1 MASVTMK
8 ELLEAGVH
16 FGHQAKRWNP
26 KMKKFIFGERNGIY
40 IIDLQKTLRMLN
52 DACGFMRDVAATG
65 RPVLFVGTKKQAQ
78 DAIREEA
85 GKCGAYY
92 VNERWLG
99 GMLTNFSTIRKSID
113 KLKRIEEMSTD
124 GTYQQITKKEAG
136 KFEKTRAKLEK
147 NLSGIKEMPELPAAV
162 FVVDTKRE
170 SIAVNEARKLNIPV
184 VAVVD
189 TNCDPDLVDH
199 IVPGN
204 DDAIRAIRLITSK
217 MAQSVLEGRDIHDK
231 ELAEASVKEQKSAAE
246 AEEEEVAMEEASEA
260 SDEAGI
266 VATAEDKGE
275 REATEEEVTAE

>member
-52 DACGFMRDVAATG
+52 DACAFMRDVAATG

-78 DAIREEA
+78 DSIREEA

-113 KLKRIEEMSTD
+113 KLKKIEEMSTD

-136 KFEKTRAKLEK
+136 KLEKSRTKLEK
-147 NLSGIKEMPELPAAV
+147 NLGGIKEMPELPAAV
-162 FVVDTKRE
+162 YVVDTKRE
-170 SIAVNEARKLNIPV
+170 NIAVNEARKLNIPV

-189 TNCDPDLVDH
+189 TNCDPDLIDH

-231 ELAEASVKEQKSAAE
+231 ELAEAAVEQERAA
-246 AEEEEVAMEEASEA
+246 ADTGEEVVATEEASEVSEEAAA
-260 SDEAGI
+260 S
-266 VATAEDKGE
+266 AEDTGE
-275 REATEEEVTAE
+275 NEATEEEVAAE